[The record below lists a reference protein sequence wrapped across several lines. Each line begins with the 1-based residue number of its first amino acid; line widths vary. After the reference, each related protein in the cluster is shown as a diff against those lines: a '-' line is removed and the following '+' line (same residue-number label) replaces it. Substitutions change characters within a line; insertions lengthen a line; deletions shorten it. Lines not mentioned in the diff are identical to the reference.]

1 MNKALFFPLHVS
13 LAVVVLAITGC
24 GGSSSGG
31 SESPAF
37 VSKEA
42 LGESLFHDTRLSAN
56 RTQSCATCHNPEH
69 GFVDNRSGA
78 DGKVSPVS
86 RGDNGTSFGDR
97 NAPTAAYARFSPAF
111 SQGSHTRAAETVPGS
126 LKEYSGYIG
135 GQFHDGRAS
144 GLAQQAAG
152 PPLNSIEM
160 GMENKAAVVN
170 RLLENN
176 DYTEAFSQLYGLD
189 LTADAD
195 AAYAAMTD
203 AIAAF
208 ERSNTFAPFDSKYDR
223 SLLPLGD
230 ANRYVYDALDKATQG
245 KSLFFSQF
253 TNCGACHQLKAKGQ
267 RGETFSNY
275 EYHNIGVPVNA
286 AARELSGV
294 SGSDDGLLANPDVT
308 DEMQR
313 GKFKVPT
320 LRNVA
325 VTGPYMHNGVFA
337 DLTTVVQ
344 FYDHFKTGSDFP
356 ENPETGLP
364 WAEPEISA
372 NMSNDDLQQA
382 RTLTETEV
390 TALVCFL
397 RTLTDARYEH
407 LLPDDG
413 LCD

>member
-1 MNKALFFPLHVS
+1 MKNCPPLLLVALLLSPVFMLS
-13 LAVVVLAITGC
+13 GC
-24 GGSSSGG
+24 GGSDSNSPSS
-31 SESPAF
+31 PPFA
-37 VSKEA
+37 SKEA

-56 RTQSCATCHNPEH
+56 RTQSCATCHNPGH
-69 GFVDNRSGA
+69 GFVDNRTGA

-111 SQGSHTRAAETVPGS
+111 GQGSHTRAAETVPGN

-135 GQFHDGRAS
+135 GQFHDGRAN

-152 PPLNSIEM
+152 PPLNPIEM
-160 GMENKAAVVN
+160 GMESKAAVVE
-170 RLLENN
+170 RLLENPE
-176 DYTEAFSQLYGLD
+176 YVEAFSQLYGLD
-189 LTADAD
+189 LAANAD

-208 ERSNTFAPFDSKYDR
+208 ERSDTFAPFDSKYDR

-286 AARELSGV
+286 AARALSGV
-294 SGSDDGLLANPDVT
+294 TGSDDGLLANPDISDDT
-308 DEMQR
+308 QR

-337 DLTTVVQ
+337 DLTTVVM
-344 FYDHFKTGSDFP
+344 FYDHLKPESDFL

-364 WAEPEISA
+364 WAEPEVSA

-390 TALVCFL
+390 TALVCFM